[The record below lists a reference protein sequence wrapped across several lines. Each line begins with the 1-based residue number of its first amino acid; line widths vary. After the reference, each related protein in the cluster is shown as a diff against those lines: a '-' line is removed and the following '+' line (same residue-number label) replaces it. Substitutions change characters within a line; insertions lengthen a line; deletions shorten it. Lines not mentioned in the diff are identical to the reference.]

1 MEEILK
7 TILLEYEKSTFLIDL
22 VKHNTD
28 NVYISVQQI
37 IHQKDGISE
46 SQKIKINPSI
56 LNNLI
61 EVLSNFQK
69 EIPNIKSIS
78 AKNYISN
85 EKEEEIIKRYF
96 KGVDI
101 NDIAVQFRCKP
112 SVIEQILRNSE
123 IDIVSNK
130 MPKTKK
136 RYFRYKKR

>member
-1 MEEILK
+1 MEDILK

-22 VKHNTD
+22 VKHNND

-46 SQKIKINPSI
+46 SQKIKINPSF
-56 LNNLI
+56 LNNII
-61 EVLSNFQK
+61 EVLTNFQK

-85 EKEEEIIKRYF
+85 EMMEDIKIRYL

-101 NDIAVQFRCKP
+101 NDLAIQFECYP
-112 SVIEQILRNSE
+112 SVIEQILRNSNIE
-123 IDIVSNK
+123 IVCNK

-136 RYFRYKKR
+136 RYFKFKKR